1 MIRVR
6 VLGYYPLSYHYSPYF
21 SRTMKLRIQ
30 NISFSNGLIIT
41 TTTDG
46 SVYYRKLSAVPRLKS
61 AGSSDLLNYGI
72 GKFGDDVRWK
82 SLDEDIHISSLIN
95 DSCDDDCIDEP
106 QKDFYTA
113 DEATRFMER
122 RIRKM
127 FK

>member
-1 MIRVR
+1 
-6 VLGYYPLSYHYSPYF
+6 
-21 SRTMKLRIQ
+21 MKLRIQ

-46 SVYYRKLSAVPRLKS
+46 SVYHRRLSAFPRLKNAS
-61 AGSSDLLNYGI
+61 NSELLNYKI
-72 GKFGDDVRWK
+72 GKFGDDVRWEA
-82 SLDEDIHISSLIN
+82 LDEDIHISSLIN
-95 DSCDDDCIDEP
+95 GSCDDDQIDEP

-122 RIRKM
+122 RIREM

>member
-1 MIRVR
+1 
-6 VLGYYPLSYHYSPYF
+6 
-21 SRTMKLRIQ
+21 MKVQIQ

-46 SVYYRKLSAVPRLKS
+46 SVYYRKLSAFPRLKS